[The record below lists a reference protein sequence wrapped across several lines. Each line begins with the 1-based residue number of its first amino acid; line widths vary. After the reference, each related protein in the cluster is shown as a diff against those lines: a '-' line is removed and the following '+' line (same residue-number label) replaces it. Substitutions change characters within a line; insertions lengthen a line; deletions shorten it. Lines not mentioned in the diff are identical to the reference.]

1 MVYGLARNSGGS
13 IRVESK
19 RGKGTSF
26 YLYLPRLQQQAPVA
40 TVADDRPQ
48 PLPRAG
54 AGTVLVV
61 EDERGVRGLVSE
73 TLREMGYA
81 VLEASSGKEA
91 LPLGEHYEGPLNL
104 LVTDV
109 VMPDMNGLE
118 LVEHIAKVRP
128 GIKVLYISGYAAAA
142 LADRGLPVDIPNL
155 LTKPFSAQSLVEAVT
170 RALAETP
177 CSPDLRQDSF

>member
-1 MVYGLARNSGGS
+1 MFMVYGLVRNSGGC
-13 IRVESK
+13 IRVESEP
-19 RGKGTSF
+19 GKGTSF
-26 YLYLPRLQQQAPVA
+26 YLYFPRLRQQAPA
-40 TVADDRPQ
+40 APMAGERPQ
-48 PLPRAG
+48 PLPWAG

-91 LPLGEHYEGPLNL
+91 LPLGEHYEGPLDL

-109 VMPDMNGLE
+109 VMPEMNGLE

-128 GIKVLYISGYAAAA
+128 GIKVLYISGYAEAA
-142 LADRGLPVDIPNL
+142 LTERGLPADMPNL
-155 LTKPFSAQSLVEAVT
+155 LRNPLGAK
-170 RALAETP
+170 ALAEAVGQ
-177 CSPDLRQDSF
+177 LLA